1 MAETLFADLEAV
13 DIKRPPTE
21 DELPYDDGIPMETW
35 RHVTQMHLLL
45 EQIDLAFA
53 GRDYFA
59 AGNMFVYFS
68 PEQVRDY
75 DFRGPDFF
83 VALGVPWRE
92 RKSWVVWEEGKAP
105 DVVIELMS
113 TSTARFDKT
122 GKKEIYQDRLRV
134 PEYFYY
140 HPHTGERAGF
150 VLRDGLYHP
159 IKPDAQGRMISRK
172 LDLMLVDWYGEY
184 KHIET
189 NWLRWAT
196 LDGEL
201 LPVGAEL
208 ADKAVQRA
216 DEAEMLADE
225 AGQRADEAEMRA
237 DEAERRANEAV
248 QRANEEAQRAN
259 EEAQRAHELSQLL
272 EQYRKQFGELPS

>member
-1 MAETLFADLEAV
+1 MAEPLFAELEEV

-92 RKSWVVWEEGKAP
+92 RKSWVVWEEGKGP

-113 TSTARFDKT
+113 TSTARSDKNE
-122 GKKEIYQDRLRV
+122 KKDIYRDRLRV

-140 HPHTGERAGF
+140 HPFTGERAGF
-150 VLRDGLYHP
+150 VLRDGLYRP
-159 IKPDAQGRMISRK
+159 IKPDAQGRLISRQ
-172 LDLMLVDWYGEY
+172 LNLMLVDWYGEY

-201 LPVGAEL
+201 LPVGVEL
-208 ADKAVQRA
+208 ADEAVQRADAAVQRA
-216 DEAEMLADE
+216 DEAV
-225 AGQRADEAEMRA
+225 QRADAAVQRATEATQ
-237 DEAERRANEAV
+237 RANEA
-248 QRANEEAQRAN
+248 AQRAA
-259 EEAQRAHELSQLL
+259 EAEQRAAELNLL
-272 EQYRKQFGELPS
+272 LDQYRKQFGDLPS